1 VIIGAGLGGLS
12 AAAHLARRGVDVTV
26 LERDPVCGGKA
37 GRVQMGGYTFDTG
50 PTVLTM
56 PGILRDTFAAADA
69 DLDTQ
74 VKLVRLDPV
83 YRATFADGSS
93 LRVHADAE
101 RMTQEIRENCSAH
114 DADAFGEF
122 RAWLCK
128 LNEVEMTTFIDRNY
142 DSPLDLARSIRPLV
156 TLARMGGFG
165 TLDGQVAGRFHDE
178 RLRRLFT
185 FQALY
190 AGLAPQQALALFGLI
205 TYMDSVEGAWFPE
218 GGIHEVASALARSVV
233 AAGVEVRCGVR
244 VTGIELARP
253 DGGAVRGVR
262 THSGEFIPADCVVC
276 NADVPVAY
284 AQLLPQL
291 ATPRR
296 VARAHPSPSAVV
308 WHAGVR
314 GRPDVDAAH
323 HNIHF
328 GASWEPAFRA
338 LITDRQRMPDPSI
351 LVTVPTQTDPSLAP
365 RGAST
370 LYALEPVPNL
380 RGSIDWSSETTST
393 RDDLRARL
401 SSLGYPTDAE
411 VEMTLGP
418 LEWRDRGCA
427 DGTPFSAAHRFF
439 QSGPFRTSN
448 VDRRAPG
455 LVFVGAGTVPGVGVP
470 MVLLSGRLAALRAM
484 EVLRS

>member
-1 VIIGAGLGGLS
+1 VTRRVVIIGAGLGGLS

-244 VTGIELARP
+244 VAGIELARL
-253 DGGAVRGVR
+253 DGR
-262 THSGEFIPADCVVC
+262 S
-276 NADVPVAY
+276 
-284 AQLLPQL
+284 PQ
-291 ATPRR
+291 
-296 VARAHPSPSAVV
+296 
-308 WHAGVR
+308 
-314 GRPDVDAAH
+314 
-323 HNIHF
+323 
-328 GASWEPAFRA
+328 
-338 LITDRQRMPDPSI
+338 
-351 LVTVPTQTDPSLAP
+351 
-365 RGAST
+365 
-370 LYALEPVPNL
+370 
-380 RGSIDWSSETTST
+380 TST
-393 RDDLRARL
+393 RTPRSGACTRPRSRSTSPFEASPMGHCSPMDRSLMSPRAVSPCSMR
-401 SSLGYPTDAE
+401 
-411 VEMTLGP
+411 
-418 LEWRDRGCA
+418 RA
-427 DGTPFSAAHRFF
+427 DSTAIAVSAA
-439 QSGPFRTSN
+439 T
-448 VDRRAPG
+448 
-455 LVFVGAGTVPGVGVP
+455 
-470 MVLLSGRLAALRAM
+470 
-484 EVLRS
+484 